1 MPEAVVETYPSRVT
15 IEGMSPELDA
25 GRFPIKRVVGDL
37 VRVSASIFADGHD
50 RIAAVLRHR
59 LAPDGP
65 WGEVPMLA
73 GPNDRWEAEF
83 RVEQLGRYEYAVE
96 AWIDAFGSWRE
107 VLSKKVRARQD
118 IASELLEGARL
129 VAAAAQRARG
139 AEAEQLSQWADLL
152 AGTGHP
158 ERRAKAALAPE
169 LSDAMSRYADRS
181 RARRSERVL
190 AVQVERERARA
201 GAWYEFF
208 PRSCAGEP
216 GRHGTF
222 RDAEKRLE
230 YAAAL
235 GFDVVYLPPIHPI
248 GLTYRKGSNNA
259 PAAGPDDPGSPWAI
273 GAGDGGHKAV
283 HPALGSLADFDR
295 LVDRA
300 RGLGLEIALDLAFQ
314 CSPDHPYVKKH
325 PEWFHQRP
333 DGSIRYAENPPK
345 RYEDIYPLNF
355 DCESWE
361 ELWAELE
368 SVVLFWIDHGVS
380 IFRVDNP
387 HTKPFPFW
395 EWLLG
400 RIRARHPEV
409 IFLSEAFTR
418 PSVLQ
423 QLAKLGFSQSYGY
436 FTWRNTKRELVD
448 YFTELAREPLCDY
461 LRPNLFANTPD
472 ILSEFLQIG
481 VRAAFQIRVTLAA
494 TLAGNYGIYGPA
506 FEVCESRAA
515 PDSEEY
521 RDSEKYQIRHW
532 DLDRPGN
539 IRGYIARL
547 NEIRRENPALTR
559 GGAPRFH
566 DIDNDQLIAYS
577 RHIEE
582 TGEFTL
588 VVVNLD
594 PHHAQNGWLELPLE
608 VLGIAVDQPFQTQ
621 DLLGGARFLW
631 HGPRNYVHLE
641 PAQLPAHVF
650 RLRRKVRTEREFDYY
665 L

>member
-1 MPEAVVETYPSRVT
+1 VHEASVESHQPRVA
-15 IEGMSPELDA
+15 IEGISPELDA

-37 VRVSASIFADGHD
+37 VCVSASIFADGHD

-59 LAPDGP
+59 PAPDGP
-65 WGEVPMLA
+65 WTEVSMRA
-73 GPNDRWEAEF
+73 GPNDRWEGEF
-83 RVEQLGRYEYAVE
+83 RLERLGLYEYAIE
-96 AWIDAFGSWRE
+96 AWIDVFGSWRE
-107 VLSKKVRARQD
+107 ALSKKARAQQD
-118 IASELLEGARL
+118 VASELLEGATL
-129 VAAAAQRARG
+129 VTEAARRTRG
-139 AEAEQLSQWADLL
+139 AEAARLEEWAVLL
-152 AGTGHP
+152 ASAERP
-158 ERRAKAALAPE
+158 ERRVEAALAPE
-169 LSDAMSRYADRS
+169 LFDAISRYPDRS
-181 RARRSERVL
+181 RARRSDRVL
-190 AVQVERERARA
+190 AIQVERERARS

-208 PRSCAGEP
+208 PRSCADEP

-222 RDAEKRLE
+222 RDAERRLE
-230 YAAAL
+230 HAAAL
-235 GFDVVYLPPIHPI
+235 GFDVIYLPPIHPI
-248 GLTYRKGSNNA
+248 GVTNRKGPNNA
-259 PAAGPDDPGSPWAI
+259 RAAGPDDPGSPWAI
-273 GAGDGGHKAV
+273 GADEGGHKAV
-283 HPALGSLADFDR
+283 HPALGTLADFDR
-295 LVDRA
+295 LVGKA
-300 RGLGLEIALDLAFQ
+300 RDLGLEVALDLAFQ
-314 CSPDHPYVKKH
+314 CSPDHPYVRKH

-333 DGSIRYAENPPK
+333 DGSIHYAENPPK

-355 DCESWE
+355 ACEGWE

-368 SVVLFWIDHGVS
+368 SVVLFWIDRGIS

-400 RIRARHPEV
+400 RIRARYPEV
-409 IFLSEAFTR
+409 VFLSEAFTR
-418 PSVLQ
+418 PSVL
-423 QLAKLGFSQSYGY
+423 LRLGKLGFSQSYGY
-436 FTWRNTKRELVD
+436 FTWRNTKSELVE
-448 YFTELAREPLCDY
+448 YFTGLAREPARDC

-494 TLAGNYGIYGPA
+494 TLAGSYGIYGPA
-506 FEVCESRAA
+506 FEICEASAA

-521 RDSEKYQIRHW
+521 WDSEKYQIRHW

-539 IRGYIARL
+539 IRDYIARL

-582 TGEFTL
+582 TGEFIL

-594 PHHAQNGWLELPLE
+594 PHHAQSGWIDLPLDAMG
-608 VLGIAVDQPFQTQ
+608 VAFDQPFQTQ

-631 HGPRNYVHLE
+631 HGPRNYVHLD
-641 PAQLPAHVF
+641 PAELPAHVF
-650 RLRRKVRTEREFDYY
+650 RLRRKLRTEREFDYY

>member
-1 MPEAVVETYPSRVT
+1 VVETCPPRVT

-25 GRFPIKRVVGDL
+25 GRFPIKRVVGDV

-59 LAPDGP
+59 LASDGP
-65 WGEVPMLA
+65 WGEVPMRA

-83 RVEQLGRYEYAVE
+83 RVERLGRYEYTVE
-96 AWIDAFGSWRE
+96 AWIDVFGSWRE
-107 VLSKKVRARQD
+107 ALSKKVRARQD

-139 AEAEQLSQWADLL
+139 AEADQLKQWADLL
-152 AGTGHP
+152 AGAEHSEG
-158 ERRAKAALAPE
+158 RAKVALAPE
-169 LSDAMSRYADRS
+169 LSDAMSRYPDRS

-208 PRSCAGEP
+208 PRSCADEP

-235 GFDVVYLPPIHPI
+235 GFDVIYLPPIHPI
-248 GLTYRKGSNNA
+248 GVTHRKGSNNA

-273 GAGDGGHKAV
+273 GAGEGGHKAV

-295 LVDRA
+295 LVERA

-314 CSPDHPYVKKH
+314 CSPDHPYVQKH
-325 PEWFHQRP
+325 PEWFYERP

-355 DCESWE
+355 DCERWE

-387 HTKPFPFW
+387 HTKPFSFW

-400 RIRARHPEV
+400 RVRAQHPEV

-436 FTWRNTKRELVD
+436 FTWRNTRRELVD

-472 ILSEFLQIG
+472 ILSDFLQIG

-506 FEVCESRAA
+506 FELCEASAA

-539 IRGYIARL
+539 IRDYIARL
-547 NEIRRENPALTR
+547 NEIRRENPALTC
-559 GGAPRFH
+559 GGPPRFH

-582 TGEFTL
+582 TGEFVL

-594 PHHAQNGWLELPLE
+594 PHYPQSGWLELPLGS
-608 VLGIAVDQPFQTQ
+608 LGIAADQPFQAQ

-631 HGPRNYVHLE
+631 HGSRNYVHLD

-650 RLRRKVRTEREFDYY
+650 RLRRKIRTEREFDYY

>member
-1 MPEAVVETYPSRVT
+1 V
-15 IEGMSPELDA
+15 
-25 GRFPIKRVVGDL
+25 
-37 VRVSASIFADGHD
+37 
-50 RIAAVLRHR
+50 
-59 LAPDGP
+59 
-65 WGEVPMLA
+65 
-73 GPNDRWEAEF
+73 
-83 RVEQLGRYEYAVE
+83 
-96 AWIDAFGSWRE
+96 
-107 VLSKKVRARQD
+107 
-118 IASELLEGARL
+118 
-129 VAAAAQRARG
+129 
-139 AEAEQLSQWADLL
+139 
-152 AGTGHP
+152 
-158 ERRAKAALAPE
+158 KAALAPE
-169 LSDAMSRYADRS
+169 LSEAMSRHPDRS
-181 RARRSERVL
+181 RARLSDRVL

-208 PRSCAGEP
+208 PRSCAEEP
-216 GRHGTF
+216 RRHGTF

-248 GLTYRKGSNNA
+248 GVTHRKGSNNA

-273 GAGDGGHKAV
+273 GAGEGGHKAV

-300 RGLGLEIALDLAFQ
+300 RSLGLEVALDLAFQ
-314 CSPDHPYVKKH
+314 CSPDHPYARKH
-325 PEWFHQRP
+325 PEWFRQRP
-333 DGSIRYAENPPK
+333 DGSIHYAENPPK
-345 RYEDIYPLNF
+345 RYEDIYPLDF
-355 DCESWE
+355 ACERWE

-368 SVVLFWIDHGVS
+368 SVVLFWIDHGIS

-387 HTKPFPFW
+387 HTKPFSFW

-409 IFLSEAFTR
+409 VFLSEAFTR

-448 YFTELAREPLCDY
+448 YFTELAREPLRDY

-481 VRAAFQIRVTLAA
+481 VRAAFQIRATLAA

-506 FEVCESRAA
+506 FELCEASAA

-521 RDSEKYQIRHW
+521 QDSEKYQIRHW

-539 IRGYIARL
+539 IRDYIARL

-559 GGAPRFH
+559 GGPPRFH
-566 DIDNDQLIAYS
+566 DIDNDELIAYS
-577 RHIEE
+577 RHIDE
-582 TGEFTL
+582 TGEFAL

-594 PHHAQNGWLELPLE
+594 PHHAQSGWLELPPGS
-608 VLGIAVDQPFQTQ
+608 LGIAADQPFQAQ

-631 HGPRNYVHLE
+631 HGPRNYVHLD